1 MSLPLI
7 FLCVSFPFSIG
18 DILDELVIFI
28 DRMGQV
34 SLDLEGEGAAR
45 DVDRD
50 DGLGVVVSPR
60 MSTQCGVVVVAVDE
74 QSSVALLRQIISGMG
89 EDVDGLG
96 CVDSEDLDDLSVDDA
111 ADLFCAGI
119 HGACVRG
126 CTEFAIFDE
135 LCCRERSLGRSEE
148 HVGRSE

>member
-1 MSLPLI
+1 M
-7 FLCVSFPFSIG
+7 
-18 DILDELVIFI
+18 
-28 DRMGQV
+28 
-34 SLDLEGEGAAR
+34 
-45 DVDRD
+45 
-50 DGLGVVVSPR
+50 
-60 MSTQCGVVVVAVDE
+60 
-74 QSSVALLRQIISGMG
+74 ALLRNSISRMR

-96 CVDSEDLDDLSVDDA
+96 AIQPEDLDDLSVDDA